1 MEPHPWSNKIIAI
14 PHNAKAFD
22 IHFVL
27 NRAILLKWTPEQ
39 IMNVLKIMYMRME
52 HMVFLNGVSY
62 LLFPVCKL
70 PEAFSV
76 MASKSWYFHYFN
88 TEENLNNIGSIPD
101 VLLWRE

>member
-1 MEPHPWSNKIIAI
+1 
-14 PHNAKAFD
+14 
-22 IHFVL
+22 
-27 NRAILLKWTPEQ
+27 
-39 IMNVLKIMYMRME
+39 ME

-101 VLLWRE
+101 VLLWREWDGWGGEDRVSRVVRDSGAVV